1 LNQRGARFLE
11 EVTHFIKSKEAKI
24 YVASELDSHL
34 QKTKNDWMELGL
46 SEEEA
51 EEKAVEQM
59 GSPAKLGKELNKL
72 HRPKVDWLLV
82 SLLAAVMGLG
92 FLPLLFLVD
101 GSNYDIDQM
110 ILNRVIFVSL
120 GAVAAVGMMMIDY
133 RKLEKFG
140 WLFFSIG
147 VLLLLLILF
156 YPGAITIN
164 GQSFIAIG
172 PLTMDSLMAVP
183 FFFLTWASFLNKGR
197 VKLWQMVILFFF
209 PLYLF
214 FMIPSLSSAFMYTMM
229 VFVMICFSRMSK
241 KQKLIS
247 IVTPVFL
254 AVLYGVLSMS
264 SVKEYQLMR
273 ILAYIHPE
281 KYAEGPGYMYLRVK
295 ELLSS
300 AGWFGTGVNKELMH
314 SAHTDFVFV
323 SLTHYFGY
331 LLALILMLFLA
342 LLAVRMLAISHQ
354 IKYNYG
360 KLLLVGATTL
370 YAVPFLYNIGMTVG
384 LFPITSMALPF
395 ISYGLMPT
403 LFNAFL
409 MGMVLSVYRRKNLT
423 LSSIHSTNGQ

>member
-1 LNQRGARFLE
+1 MVKKGARFLE

-24 YVASELDSHL
+24 FVASELNSHL
-34 QKTKNDWMELGL
+34 QKTKNDWMEQGL

-101 GSNYDIDQM
+101 GSTFDIDKM
-110 ILNRVIFVSL
+110 IANRVIFVILS
-120 GAVAAVGMMMIDY
+120 AVAVMGMMLIDY

-140 WLFFSIG
+140 WLYYSIG
-147 VLLLLLILF
+147 VLLLLHILF
-156 YPGAITIN
+156 YPGTIMIN
-164 GQSFIAIG
+164 GQPFIEIG
-172 PLTMDSLMAVP
+172 PLTIDSLMAVP
-183 FFFLTWASFLNKGR
+183 FFFLAWASFLNKGSL
-197 VKLWQMVILFFF
+197 KLWQMGLLFFF
-209 PLYLF
+209 SLYLF
-214 FMIPSLSSAFMYTMM
+214 FMIPSLSTVFMYVMM
-229 VFVMICFSRMSK
+229 VFVMICFSRLSK

-247 IVTPVFL
+247 IGTPVFL
-254 AVLYGVLSMS
+254 AVLYGILSMS
-264 SVKEYQLMR
+264 SVKEYQFMR
-273 ILAYIHPE
+273 ILAFINPE
-281 KYAEGPGYMYLRVK
+281 KYAEGPGYMYLRIK

-314 SAHTDFVFV
+314 GAHTDFVFV
-323 SLTHYFGY
+323 GLTYYFGY
-331 LLALILMLFLA
+331 LLALILML
-342 LLAVRMLAISHQ
+342 LLAFFAARMMAITHQ

-370 YAVPFLYNIGMTVG
+370 YVVPFLYNIGMTLG

-409 MGMVLSVYRRKNLT
+409 MGVVLSVYRRKNLT
-423 LSSIHSTNGQ
+423 LSGIHSTNGQ